1 MARKRSP
8 ARKRAG
14 SAGLKRGK
22 PAIYKGQRLP
32 PKRGKIRYAYNGKA
46 RRFSSLPKK
55 VQAAWRNTWQI
66 NARKRKRAEARALEA
81 TKQSPIGRE
90 DALTRGRFRLCK
102 DYESI
107 TDVRYMVHAFLEMH
121 PVRLPKTWVL
131 SVEFLMSYEDED
143 GEELTQHWVSTP
155 LLEVDVPG
163 QPRGNQPIYN
173 GEKLL
178 EKKTQDH
185 ESFYAGVQANPI
197 RICILGI
204 PWQKKR
210 HVGT

>member
-14 SAGLKRGK
+14 SAGPKRGTPK
-22 PAIYKGQRLP
+22 VNKGQRLP

-55 VQAAWRNTWQI
+55 VQAAWRSTWQI

-81 TKQSPIGRE
+81 SKQSPIGKE
-90 DALTRGRFRLCK
+90 DALTRGRFRLFK
-102 DYESI
+102 DFESY
-107 TDVRYMVHAFLEMH
+107 TDVRYMVNAFLERH

-131 SVEFLMSYEDED
+131 SVEFLMAYEDDD
-143 GEELTQHWVSTP
+143 GEEVTRHWVSTP
-155 LLEVDVPG
+155 LLEVDISG

-178 EKKTQDH
+178 KRQTEDPAN
-185 ESFYAGVQANPI
+185 FYAGTQANPVQI
-197 RICILGI
+197 AIYGV

-210 HVGT
+210 RAGT